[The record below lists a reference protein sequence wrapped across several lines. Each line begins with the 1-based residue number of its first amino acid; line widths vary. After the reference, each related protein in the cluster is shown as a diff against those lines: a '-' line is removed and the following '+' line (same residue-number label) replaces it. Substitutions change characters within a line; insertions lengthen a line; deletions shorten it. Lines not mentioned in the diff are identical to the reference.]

1 MPSKEQLIEEN
12 EKLQEVIVSIHDTLL
27 SLFEYINDNL
37 EFEDVEEDE
46 VDDAEFDIDDEED
59 KDEEE
64 ECDFCG
70 K

>member
-12 EKLQEVIVSIHDTLL
+12 EKLQEVIVSIHDTLS
-27 SLFEYINDNL
+27 SLFEYINDHIDI
-37 EFEDVEEDE
+37 EFDVEEE
-46 VDDAEFDIDDEED
+46 DEES
-59 KDEEE
+59 